1 MSVRRTEEF
10 VVRDAM
16 QLYLFEP
23 LQTPVKALDISRLGT
38 FQDCL
43 RAPVHRWFKYP
54 AGFSYRLV
62 ETLIT
67 EFRLT
72 QSHWILDPFVGCGTV
87 SVVAKQQGVNSVGFE
102 AHPFVYWVA
111 RVKCFWEFDM
121 KRLHRK
127 LVELLAYVRSPSAC
141 DLSRQDLNAF
151 PELLHKCFSEQN
163 LRKLKFLRETI
174 KGFDLLP
181 EERDL
186 FLLALVDTLR
196 TATKAGAGW
205 PYIAPSEYHEKQERD
220 AIEVFCETAEMFYQD
235 LMTIRANWRKLP
247 VTCDLLLHDARQPYP
262 LDEASIDLAVTS
274 PPYLNNYDYAD
285 RTRLELYFLGWAKS
299 WRDITEQIRERLIIA
314 ATTQVRRT
322 EFDGEPLS
330 DELKFLAPAIYKE
343 LRIKIT
349 QLSHI
354 RHSKGGKKSYDL
366 MVAGYFNDII
376 QVLKQVY
383 RVLKPG
389 APFVLVLGDSA
400 PYGVHIPT
408 DVYLGEIALG
418 LGFRRYTIQTLRK
431 RGEKWRNN
439 PQRHKV
445 ALKEVLLTLWR

>member
-1 MSVRRTEEF
+1 MKRSGF
-10 VVRDAM
+10 VVRDAK
-16 QLYLFEP
+16 QLYLFDP
-23 LQTPVKALDISRLGT
+23 IRSPARALDISRLGT

-62 ETLIT
+62 EALIADLGLD
-67 EFRLT
+67 FR
-72 QSHWILDPFVGCGTV
+72 HWILDPFVGCGTV
-87 SVVAKQQGVNSVGFE
+87 SVVSKQRGVNSVGLE
-102 AHPFVYWVA
+102 AHPFVHWVA
-111 RVKCFWEFDM
+111 SVKCFWEFDM
-121 KRLHRK
+121 RQLRHKLTELIQTVRK
-127 LVELLAYVRSPSAC
+127 ASEDDIFAQ
-141 DLSRQDLNAF
+141 DLSEF

-174 KGFDLLP
+174 RNFDLTP
-181 EERDL
+181 QERDL

-196 TATKAGAGW
+196 TATRAGAGW
-205 PYIAPSEYHEKQERD
+205 PYIAPSKYHEKRERD
-220 AIEVFCETAEMFYQD
+220 AIAVFCETVEMFYQD
-235 LMTIRANWRKLP
+235 LVSIRASWVCQDVACL
-247 VTCDLLLHDARQPYP
+247 LLLHDARIPYP
-262 LDEASIDLAVTS
+262 LGDESVDLAVTS

-299 WRDITEQIRERLIIA
+299 WEDITEQIRRRLIIA

-322 EFDGEPLS
+322 DFDGEPLN
-330 DELKFLAPAIYKE
+330 DDLKVIAPTIYKE
-343 LRIKIT
+343 LRTKVA
-349 QLSHI
+349 QLSQI
-354 RHSKGGKKSYDL
+354 RKGKGGKKSYDL
-366 MVAGYFNDII
+366 MVAGYFNDMM

-418 LGFRRYTIQTLRK
+418 LGFRRYTIQMLRQ

-445 ALKEVLLTLWR
+445 ALKEVILTLWR